1 MALVTS
7 LPLFVDLD
15 GTLIKT
21 DLLVE
26 SYIHLLKQD
35 FLLALKAALWLLR
48 GKAYLKERIAEGIA
62 LDPALLPY
70 DLDLLDYL
78 RVQRKEGREIYLV
91 TASNHRYASAIAGY
105 LGLFDGVLGSD
116 ERNNLSGK
124 RKLEAIRTLSS
135 KSGNDARKDRG

>member
-1 MALVTS
+1 
-7 LPLFVDLD
+7 
-15 GTLIKT
+15 
-21 DLLVE
+21 
-26 SYIHLLKQD
+26 
-35 FLLALKAALWLLR
+35 
-48 GKAYLKERIAEGIA
+48 
-62 LDPALLPY
+62 LDPAVLPY
-70 DLDLLDYL
+70 DLDLLDYR

-91 TASNHRYASAIAGY
+91 TASNHRYASAVAGY